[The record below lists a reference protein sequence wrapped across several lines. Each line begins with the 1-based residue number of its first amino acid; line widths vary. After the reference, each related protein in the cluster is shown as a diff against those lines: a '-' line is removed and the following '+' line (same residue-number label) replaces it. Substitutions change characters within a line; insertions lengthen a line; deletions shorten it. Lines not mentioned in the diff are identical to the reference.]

1 MRRRLI
7 GCLGG
12 TALALSILA
21 PACGRDDAADPAAS
35 TGATGSFESWVAV
48 LAVAPD
54 PNDLDEMTA
63 SVLGVAGSATLVSPV
78 LCFEGLPQEVA
89 VASDYVLAVF
99 SSDRGSVLEIA
110 GRTGLEPLF
119 VGEVRQLCVD

>member
-1 MRRRLI
+1 MRRWLI
-7 GCLGG
+7 GSLGG
-12 TALALSILA
+12 AALALSILSQ
-21 PACGRDDAADPAAS
+21 ACGPDDAAPPAAS
-35 TGATGSFESWVAV
+35 TGVTGSFESWVAI

-63 SVLGVAGSATLVSPV
+63 TVLEVAETAILVAPG
-78 LCFEGLPQEVA
+78 LCLDGLPDSVA
-89 VASDYVLAVF
+89 LASDYILAVY

-110 GRTGLEPLF
+110 SRTGLEPVF